1 MKRFF
6 QLFANFF
13 QGSVGKILII
23 ANFIICLVI
32 FDWDKFF
39 RYLETP
45 AKINCH
51 IKPISRG
58 GTIDFSMSNSYGLYD
73 YGYNAG
79 AVEILFYF
87 IISTFILCFLVAFL
101 IFTLPS
107 ISLTGITLEFLKL
120 IFPLWCLETFDI
132 FYIPIFA
139 IINTFYWLFLGD
151 MIEIAHSAYLKNKP
165 PKKILSIFSD

>member
-32 FDWDKFF
+32 FDWGKFF

-58 GTIDFSMSNSYGLYD
+58 GSIDICTSGMFPSIFEPLILLIGLIY
-73 YGYNAG
+73 
-79 AVEILFYF
+79 
-87 IISTFILCFLVAFL
+87 L
-101 IFTLPS
+101 IFVYPS
-107 ISLTGITLEFLKL
+107 IAMTEIVLGGLKGL
-120 IFPLWCLETFDI
+120 FPLLCLETFDI

-139 IINTFYWLFLGD
+139 VVNTFYWLFLGD
-151 MIEIAHSAYLKNKP
+151 MIEIAHSQYRKFYPLRKKYLG
-165 PKKILSIFSD
+165 IFNDF